1 MYFFIIVIRVHVRI
15 HTQKVQLSDAIR
27 QQNISYIGYLIFNN
41 CVCLYFTLNF
51 LELPRL
57 GDASCIAGKISDNG
71 TLTLELRPCEQQ
83 LKVLC
88 EGNNNDIKSSPE
100 ASTTVPVKRLTTAA
114 KSSNSTLQSTNDF
127 TNIEKGIVSA
137 K

>member
-1 MYFFIIVIRVHVRI
+1 M
-15 HTQKVQLSDAIR
+15 S
-27 QQNISYIGYLIFNN
+27 
-41 CVCLYFTLNF
+41 VCLYFILNF
-51 LELPRL
+51 LELPRF
-57 GDASCIAGKISDNG
+57 GDASCVAGKISDNG

-100 ASTTVPVKRLTTAA
+100 ASTSVPVKRLTIAA